1 MWIINMHNSSGAALL
16 LVVMISMQPSLSHG
30 AIVNITTAIAGNKL
44 NLATI
49 EMTTPGGAANR
60 VYKFNQLVLGSVTNY
75 ESIQEYASP
84 GTTVSVLATPDP
96 APDTG
101 SNRLDYVFD
110 AALNTGL
117 LNIGRDAPGLTVTF
131 DRPIINRPGQE
142 IVIFELTIGDGQL
155 PDPLVV
161 QSADGRGR
169 SRVYG
174 SGAYEFTGA
183 IPFELTPTTYVVD
196 VGQAGTCNLEE
207 LLNSTLLPSPVTN
220 PKFHALAI
228 NLDALNIPEGESI
241 QSLIIRTNST
251 APTIG
256 ADILMVVAMQVVPE
270 PSAFTL
276 FIGGIGLFATRH
288 GSRKLRQKLV
298 ACRNLRDHAS

>member
-1 MWIINMHNSSGAALL
+1 MPNSSVAPLGAALL
-16 LVVMISMQPSLSHG
+16 LFVMISMQPSLSHG
-30 AIVNITTAIAGNKL
+30 TIVNITTAIAGNKL

-84 GTTVSVLATPDP
+84 GTTISVLATPDP
-96 APDTG
+96 TPNTG
-101 SNRLDYVFD
+101 TGRLGYVFD

-131 DRPIINRPGQE
+131 DRPIVNRPGQE

-169 SRVYG
+169 SRAYG

-183 IPFELTPTTYVVD
+183 IPSELIPTTYVVD
-196 VGQAGTCNLEE
+196 VGQAGACNLEE
-207 LLNSTLLPSPVTN
+207 LLNSTLLASPVTN
-220 PKFHALAI
+220 PKFHALPI

-241 QSLIIRTNST
+241 QSLVIRTNST
-251 APTIG
+251 ASTIG
-256 ADILMVVAMQVVPE
+256 ADILMVVAMQAVPE

-276 FIGGIGLFATRH
+276 FIGGIGLFSVRH
-288 GSRKLRQKLV
+288 GSRKLRRQFV
-298 ACRNLRDHAS
+298 ARRNLRDHAP